1 MPFLACAGDRVF
13 LLPPAAGFAPAAGA
27 AALLPLLAAG
37 EVATL
42 GAGTTVLPFGLYAGF
57 AADFLVAAGFFA
69 AATGAAEEDFLTLF
83 VAALASPTD
92 KKPKDK
98 TAAERK
104 SLLDKDSELIALA
117 WTWNAAADLL
127 DCFAAVGLAAT
138 LVAAKDAD
146 WVKENIFLRV
156 RYVFVL

>member
-1 MPFLACAGDRVF
+1 LPFLACAGDRVF
-13 LLPPAAGFAPAAGA
+13 LLPPAAGLPAAGA

-57 AADFLVAAGFFA
+57 AADFLVAAGFLV

-117 WTWNAAADLL
+117 WTWKDLL

-146 WVKENIFLRV
+146 
-156 RYVFVL
+156 

>member
-1 MPFLACAGDRVF
+1 LPFLACAGDRVF
-13 LLPPAAGFAPAAGA
+13 LLPPAAGFAPATGA
-27 AALLPLLAAG
+27 APLLPLLAAG

-57 AADFLVAAGFFA
+57 AADFFVAAGFL
-69 AATGAAEEDFLTLF
+69 ATGAAEEDFLTLF

-117 WTWNAAADLL
+117 WTWKDLL

-156 RYVFVL
+156 RYMCVL

>member
-13 LLPPAAGFAPAAGA
+13 LLPPAAGLPAGA

-57 AADFLVAAGFFA
+57 AADFLVAAGFF

-117 WTWNAAADLL
+117 WTWKDLL

-146 WVKENIFLRV
+146 
-156 RYVFVL
+156 

>member
-13 LLPPAAGFAPAAGA
+13 LLPPAAGLPAAGA

-57 AADFLVAAGFFA
+57 AADFFVAAGFF

-117 WTWNAAADLL
+117 WTWKDLL

-138 LVAAKDAD
+138 LVAAKEAD
-146 WVKENIFLRV
+146 
-156 RYVFVL
+156 

>member
-13 LLPPAAGFAPAAGA
+13 LLPPAAGLPAAGA
-27 AALLPLLAAG
+27 APLLPLLAAG

-57 AADFLVAAGFFA
+57 AADFFVAAGFFA

-117 WTWNAAADLL
+117 WTWNAADLL

-138 LVAAKDAD
+138 FVAAKDAD
-146 WVKENIFLRV
+146 
-156 RYVFVL
+156 